1 MSKLPL
7 SRAENISPEGP
18 HGAAPPIRRIR
29 QMHQSGMAPI
39 APNRRCKKWNNRR
52 QTCNVFVRE
61 TALGRFARQREF
73 RALAAGQFH
82 RNAKFLAAGRPAIS
96 EITKFCGGGGA
107 YPVFSK
113 RLPVR

>member
-7 SRAENISPEGP
+7 SRAEKISAEGP
-18 HGAAPPIRRIR
+18 HGVVGPHIRRIR
-29 QMHQSGMAPI
+29 QMQQSGMAPI
-39 APNRRCKKWNNRR
+39 APNRGRKKWNYRR

-61 TALGRFARQREF
+61 TALGRFAGQREF

-82 RNAKFLAAGRPAIS
+82 RDAKLLAAGRPAIS
-96 EITKFCGGGGA
+96 EVANFLRRCGA

-113 RLPVR
+113 RL